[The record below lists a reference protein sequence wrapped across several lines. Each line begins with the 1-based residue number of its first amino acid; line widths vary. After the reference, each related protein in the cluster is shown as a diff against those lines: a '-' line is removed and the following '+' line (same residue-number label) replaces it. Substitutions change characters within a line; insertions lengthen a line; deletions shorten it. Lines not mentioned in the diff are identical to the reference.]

1 MKCINHPDRE
11 AVAFCSKCGKP
22 LCEECIAY
30 RDEKGH
36 PYCAQCAIE
45 IKASLYKDEKAKEKE
60 RGKEKKKNVGFLI
73 FVIIGIVLIVIAGL
87 FYFIGGSTS
96 DNVDVKV
103 IMNDTLEMKNIRLF
117 YIGEAINS
125 YYTKFKKYPETLEQ
139 LKGASIDSTI
149 YGRIVDSSVVYSTD
163 DKYGFILEIKA
174 DSSILGNIAFVKSG
188 PIPMDFIRNR

>member
-60 RGKEKKKNVGFLI
+60 RGREKKKNVGFLI
-73 FVIIGIVLIVIAGL
+73 FVIIGTVLIVIAGL

-125 YYTKFKKYPETLEQ
+125 YYTEFKKYPETLEQ
-139 LKGASIDSTI
+139 LKGALIDSTI